1 MTDEMEIIK
10 GSDNPFRDIGI
21 PNADA
26 ALMKANLAAEIIA
39 ILDRRKLTIRSA
51 GKLVGMAHSDISDI
65 RNAKLKRYSVER
77 LVRVLNAL
85 DCRVEVKITRLR
97 GTTAA

>member
-10 GSDNPFRDIGI
+10 GSDNPFSDIGI

-39 ILDRRKLTIRSA
+39 ILDRRKLSIRSA

-97 GTTAA
+97 GTRAA